1 MSEGGRS
8 RGGGVLA
15 QLVKFAA
22 VGGIGLI
29 VDVGVFNLMLMHH
42 SRSSEWPMIAK
53 TASTLCAIAANWI
66 GSRWWTFRERRRAGA
81 AREALEFLVA
91 SLLGS
96 AVALACLAV
105 SHYMLGLTSPL
116 ADNVSAN
123 VVGLFA
129 GSALRFAAYRWWVF
143 AERPQRA
150 PAQSAT
156 TAKVTTTVA
165 PTP

>member
-1 MSEGGRS
+1 MSESARS
-8 RGGGVLA
+8 RSAGVLA

-29 VDVGVFNLMLMHH
+29 VDIGVFNLMLMHD
-42 SRSSEWPMIAK
+42 SRSSAWPLIAK
-53 TASTLCAIAANWI
+53 TTSTLCAIAANWI
-66 GSRWWTFRERRRAGA
+66 GSRWWTFRERRRADA
-81 AREALEFLVA
+81 AREAIEFLLA

-105 SHYMLGLTSPL
+105 SHYVLGMTSPL

-129 GSALRFAAYRWWVF
+129 GSAVRFAAYRWWVF
-143 AERPQRA
+143 AERSK
-150 PAQSAT
+150 PAQPST